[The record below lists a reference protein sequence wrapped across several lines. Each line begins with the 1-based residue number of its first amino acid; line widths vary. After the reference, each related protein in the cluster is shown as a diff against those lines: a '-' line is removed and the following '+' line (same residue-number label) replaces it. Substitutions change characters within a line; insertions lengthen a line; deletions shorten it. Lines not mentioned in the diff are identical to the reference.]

1 MPVFVTRLLLAAA
14 VVVLV
19 GDATAAPLSESEQ
32 ACVNAMNDAG
42 LAVARTQAALTDAC
56 LDPAAAGA
64 VADVPACVAND
75 ADADLVGAIET
86 TFDAA
91 VAACAELPAFGVAPT
106 VDQGVNDA
114 AVTHVR
120 GLFADAF
127 GGSPSGATIV
137 DATDTKGRRCQAS
150 VAKGMEAVVTG
161 YLGRF
166 ARCVEKTLAKKAEDA
181 DVLAACNA
189 SAAKGPAVKARK
201 KLVSQARRRCR
212 GTTTA
217 TVLGGR
223 CAGEATATGAARC
236 LGTRAVCRAC
246 RIANAMDGLDAD
258 CDLVDDGADNDSCT
272 FLVSLSGDAIPFDNG
287 PDGRIEGADISLVE
301 HPDRHVTTGPD
312 GHFVFDDLEEGSE
325 ATVVLSH
332 PDYHSIQTA
341 TIKLGPRGIDRVTF
355 QAVIFDIYDILAALL
370 GVVPDDANL
379 CQMVTTVTRVGKSI
393 YDPGAHGEDGVTV
406 TLDPPLAAD
415 HGPIYFNSSV
425 LPDRALTQTSDD
437 GGVLFIQVPP
447 GEYTWTAHKTG
458 AVFSRI
464 KMKCRVGYLVNA
476 SPPKGLQRH

>member
-1 MPVFVTRLLLAAA
+1 VRLVTPPLGTIASTPSASA
-14 VVVLV
+14 VVVLAH
-19 GDATAAPLSESEQ
+19 DATAAPLTETEQ

-56 LDPAAAGA
+56 LDPAAPGA
-64 VADVPACVAND
+64 SADVPACVAND
-75 ADADLVGAIET
+75 GDADLVGAT
-86 TFDAA
+86 KATFDAA

-106 VDQGVNDA
+106 VDQGVND
-114 AVTHVR
+114 
-120 GLFADAF
+120 
-127 GGSPSGATIV
+127 
-137 DATDTKGRRCQAS
+137 
-150 VAKGMEAVVTG
+150 
-161 YLGRF
+161 
-166 ARCVEKTLAKKAEDA
+166 
-181 DVLAACNA
+181 
-189 SAAKGPAVKARK
+189 
-201 KLVSQARRRCR
+201 
-212 GTTTA
+212 
-217 TVLGGR
+217 
-223 CAGEATATGAARC
+223 
-236 LGTRAVCRAC
+236 
-246 RIANAMDGLDAD
+246 
-258 CDLVDDGADNDSCT
+258 
-272 FLVSLSGDAIPFDNG
+272 
-287 PDGRIEGADISLVE
+287 E
-301 HPDRHVTTGPD
+301 HPDRHVTTGLD
-312 GHFVFDDLEEGSE
+312 GHFVFDGLEEGSE

-332 PDYHSIQTA
+332 PDYHAIQTG
-341 TIKLGPRGIDRVTF
+341 TIKLGSRGIDRVTF

-437 GGVLFIQVPP
+437 GGVLSQVPP
-447 GEYTWTAHKTG
+447 GEYTWTAHKAG